1 MYHGRI
7 KKKGLE
13 SVYPHPRRVLKIQ
26 ILVFPSYFKNDVL
39 GFKLFFV
46 RKRFTGIFALK

>member
-1 MYHGRI
+1 MGGSRKRSRVRI
-7 KKKGLE
+7 PP
-13 SVYPHPRRVLKIQ
+13 STQSFKIQ
-26 ILVFPSYFKNDVL
+26 ILDFPSNFKNDVL

>member
-1 MYHGRI
+1 MGGSRKRSRVRI
-7 KKKGLE
+7 
-13 SVYPHPRRVLKIQ
+13 PHPRRVLKIQ
-26 ILVFPSYFKNDVL
+26 ILDFPSNFKNDVL